1 MSIAHVIML
10 VYCII
15 AAIITVITAVMVV
28 IAEIQDRRA
37 GIINYDKKLVSILGY
52 FITLILAVLLIAV
65 IWPAI
70 ILFIVKPI
78 KDEDNGQ

>member
-1 MSIAHVIML
+1 MSIAHIIML

-15 AAIITVITAVMVV
+15 AAIIAVITAVMVV

-37 GIINYDKKLVSILGY
+37 GIINYDKRLVSILGY
-52 FITLILAVLLIAV
+52 FITLILAVLLIAI

-78 KDEDNGQ
+78 KEEDNGQ

>member
-1 MSIAHVIML
+1 MSIAHIIML

-15 AAIITVITAVMVV
+15 AAIIAVITAVMVV

-52 FITLILAVLLIAV
+52 FITLILAVLLIAI

-78 KDEDNGQ
+78 KEEDNGQ

>member
-1 MSIAHVIML
+1 MSIAHIIML

-15 AAIITVITAVMVV
+15 TAIIAVITSIMVI
-28 IAEIQDRRA
+28 IAEIQDHRA

-52 FITLILAVLLIAV
+52 FITLILAVLLIAI

-78 KDEDNGQ
+78 KEEDSGE

>member
-15 AAIITVITAVMVV
+15 AAIIAVITAVMVV

-78 KDEDNGQ
+78 KEEDNGQ

>member
-1 MSIAHVIML
+1 MSIAHIIIL

-15 AAIITVITAVMVV
+15 AAIIAVITSIMVI
-28 IAEIQDRRA
+28 IAEIQDHRA

-78 KDEDNGQ
+78 KEEDSGE

>member
-15 AAIITVITAVMVV
+15 AAIIAVITAVMVV

-78 KDEDNGQ
+78 KEEDNG

>member
-1 MSIAHVIML
+1 MSIAHIIIL

-15 AAIITVITAVMVV
+15 AAIIVVITSIMVI
-28 IAEIQDRRA
+28 IAEIQDHRA

-78 KDEDNGQ
+78 KEEDSGE

>member
-1 MSIAHVIML
+1 MSIAHIIIL

-15 AAIITVITAVMVV
+15 AAIIAVITSIMVI
-28 IAEIQDRRA
+28 IAEIQDHRA

-78 KDEDNGQ
+78 KEEDNG

>member
-1 MSIAHVIML
+1 MSIAHIIIL

-15 AAIITVITAVMVV
+15 AAIIAVITSIMVI
-28 IAEIQDRRA
+28 IAEIQDHRA

-52 FITLILAVLLIAV
+52 FITLILAVLLIAI

-78 KDEDNGQ
+78 KEEDSGE

>member
-1 MSIAHVIML
+1 MSIAHIIML

-15 AAIITVITAVMVV
+15 AAIIAVITAVMVV

-37 GIINYDKKLVSILGY
+37 GIINYDKKPVSILGY

-78 KDEDNGQ
+78 KEEDSGQ

>member
-1 MSIAHVIML
+1 MSIAHIIIL

-15 AAIITVITAVMVV
+15 AAIIAVVTAIMVIV
-28 IAEIQDRRA
+28 AEAQDHRA

-52 FITLILAVLLIAV
+52 YITLVLAVLLIAI

-70 ILFIVKPI
+70 ILFIVKPF
-78 KDEDNGQ
+78 KEEDDGQ

>member
-1 MSIAHVIML
+1 MSIAHIIML

-15 AAIITVITAVMVV
+15 TAIIAVITAVMVV

-52 FITLILAVLLIAV
+52 FITLILAVLLIAI

-78 KDEDNGQ
+78 KEEDNGQ